1 MYVTADACFIYAN
14 SMNEA
19 RIKFFKVYETT
30 NTETYRTQ
38 LVLAAIMGH
47 TLIQKE
53 VFKFVR
59 FDPI

>member
-1 MYVTADACFIYAN
+1 
-14 SMNEA
+14 MNEA

-47 TLIQKE
+47 TLIRKE